1 MKQYIQPE
9 LRIYEITNDLLTV
22 RDSAE
27 QGNGVSNITFDWE
40 NPNIFS

>member
-27 QGNGVSNITFDWE
+27 QGNGVANITFDWDVY
-40 NPNIFS
+40 S